1 MVRFGFNFQ
10 NHRPAAVLVFV
21 MTDRKLHG
29 RFMRSRYK
37 LEILQ
42 LYKVVYW
49 YAGTLGDFT
58 NAQKTMKR

>member
-1 MVRFGFNFQ
+1 MICEDEEGARCGTTNSKVSLHNNERAMVRFGFNFQ

-37 LEILQ
+37 L
-42 LYKVVYW
+42 
-49 YAGTLGDFT
+49 
-58 NAQKTMKR
+58 